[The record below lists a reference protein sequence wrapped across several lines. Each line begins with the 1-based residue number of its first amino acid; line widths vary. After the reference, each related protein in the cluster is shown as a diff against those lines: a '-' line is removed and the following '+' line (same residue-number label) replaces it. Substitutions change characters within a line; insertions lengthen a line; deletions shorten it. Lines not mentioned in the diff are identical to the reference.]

1 MIEIPLKVKDPN
13 HKFKFRGLGAILVG
27 LALFGYMI
35 FFFLKIPNAQI
46 VVVGMVGLALVVIG
60 AFIFVLPSAKMAKYF
75 FTHLRQK
82 EGKDVQPLF
91 VLDDFVELYEL
102 YGRLYYQIGD
112 YKRSEIFYGLSVL
125 LKQQRYDPS
134 IMQIELGK
142 AKQMIKK
149 VSDQKGKG
157 NEKQVKKR

>member
-1 MIEIPLKVKDPN
+1 M
-13 HKFKFRGLGAILVG
+13 A
-27 LALFGYMI
+27 
-35 FFFLKIPNAQI
+35 
-46 VVVGMVGLALVVIG
+46 GLALVVVG
-60 AFIFVLPSAKMAKYF
+60 AFIFVFPSAKMARYF

-91 VLDDFVELYEL
+91 VLDDFVELYDL
-102 YGRLYYQIGD
+102 YGKLYYQIGD

-142 AKQMIKK
+142 AKQMMKN
-149 VSDQKGKG
+149 VSAQKGKP